1 MNLSKVYRGQ
11 EFSQL
16 ERFEFRSFS
25 APPPVKGATGEKDKK
40 SSPVPATPATP
51 VAAPANQQEV
61 NDAHRRGRQEGS
73 AAVEAKLGQ
82 TIKALTEALEEVSR
96 LRETLARNSSQDML
110 RMVMA
115 ISEQVI
121 RRALEADPKNILAL
135 IENAL
140 QASIQSDYCR
150 IRLNP
155 QDLDLVK
162 EHKPLFLASVSGLKN
177 ISFDADPTVSAG
189 GCKISSDFGD
199 VDATIESQLEEIR
212 KALQDIIVGPE

>member
-1 MNLSKVYRGQ
+1 MSLSKVYRGQ
-11 EFSQL
+11 EFSEL

-25 APPPVKGATGEKDKK
+25 GAPPTKGAPAEKDKK
-40 SSPVPATPATP
+40 IAPP
-51 VAAPANQQEV
+51 AAPPPTPTNQQEV
-61 NDAHRRGRQEGS
+61 SEAHRRGRQEGS

-82 TIKALTEALEEVSR
+82 TIKALTEALEEVSH

-121 RRALEADPKNILAL
+121 RRALEADPQNILAL

-212 KALQDIIVGPE
+212 KALQEIITGPE

>member
-11 EFSQL
+11 EFSEL
-16 ERFEFRSFS
+16 EPFEFRSFS
-25 APPPVKGATGEKDKK
+25 APTPTKSLAANKDKK
-40 SSPVPATPATP
+40 NTPTP
-51 VAAPANQQEV
+51 AAPAPAPTNQQEV

-82 TIKALTEALEEVSR
+82 TLKALTEALEEVSL

-121 RRALEADPKNILAL
+121 RRALEADPQKILAV

-140 QASIQSDYCR
+140 QASIQSDYCH

-155 QDLDLVK
+155 QDMNLVK

-199 VDATIESQLEEIR
+199 VDATIESQLEEMR
-212 KALQDIIVGPE
+212 KALQDIITGPE

>member
-1 MNLSKVYRGQ
+1 MSLSKVYRGQ
-11 EFSQL
+11 EFSEL

-25 APPPVKGATGEKDKK
+25 APPPTKSPTGEKDKK
-40 SSPVPATPATP
+40 GSPVPVTP
-51 VAAPANQQEV
+51 VAPPTNQQEV
-61 NDAHRRGRQEGS
+61 NEAHRRGRQEGS

-82 TIKALTEALEEVSR
+82 TLKALTEALEEISR

-121 RRALEADPKNILAL
+121 RRALEADPQNILAL

-155 QDLDLVK
+155 QDLERVK

-177 ISFDADPTVSAG
+177 ISFDVDPTVSAG

-199 VDATIESQLEEIR
+199 VDATIESQLDEIR
-212 KALQDIIVGPE
+212 KALQEIITGPE